1 MTSKP
6 SKFCSRLVWFFKDAR
21 TSLQEHGAL
30 RAWPLLLVFVITF
43 TAVIVLAPQK
53 AGLALWGLSKL
64 ALGAYVGY
72 WADRLGFSPEDR
84 PHAVEGIARGTAWK
98 RRSLI
103 MAAAIL
109 AAALIP

>member
-1 MTSKP
+1 MA
-6 SKFCSRLVWFFKDAR
+6 FKLLNLRQRISWKLQALR
-21 TSLQEHGAL
+21 TALNKRGAL
-30 RAWPLLLVFVITF
+30 RAWPLLVIFLITF
-43 TAVIVLAPQK
+43 TVVVVLNPLK

-72 WADRLGFSPEDR
+72 WADRLGFGPDDR
-84 PHAVEGIARGTAWK
+84 PHAVDGIARGTAWK